1 MLLIMVLE
9 TEYRKEAMIYKQ
21 SKGTKG
27 DAGEHGAG
35 DQEMIGVLRVESAR
49 LLMRENR
56 VLYLIAN

>member
-9 TEYRKEAMIYKQ
+9 TEYRREAMIYKQ

-35 DQEMIGVLRVESAR
+35 DQEMIGVLRVE
-49 LLMRENR
+49 RECT
-56 VLYLIAN
+56 VVDAQLTVYCT